1 MEPPGV
7 SFAKHMA
14 DMSKSARIALSRSGI
29 PKELINKIMKNTIY
43 GNLSSLA
50 PLVDIEYKSFRKM
63 IDTYHIIHD
72 QVLEIYPELDPSW
85 VIEIIEKF
93 IEFLKTTPPN
103 SVPIFDLL
111 EAIIAK
117 NQYLTQSQVYENE
130 RMPRDKYRVWVDRF
144 IQYHYRPDELEKI
157 MHTHGM
163 TDESLSG
170 ILVNSRIT
178 LDSDI
183 GKGIIRF
190 FDEVVAILSDVFDE
204 MTGYDRHSLAIK
216 CHPDELYTRLFSKQQ
231 NREAILKAILIIR
244 TSVIDGMI
252 PIFKSLIKLKTK
264 KKYADLMKF
273 LTFENMLKL
282 DSELEKI
289 KQGRGGGL
297 TRKRRSNKN
306 KHKS

>member
-1 MEPPGV
+1 
-7 SFAKHMA
+7 
-14 DMSKSARIALSRSGI
+14 
-29 PKELINKIMKNTIY
+29 MKNTIY

-50 PLVDIEYKSFRKM
+50 PLVDIECKSFREM
-63 IDTYHIIHD
+63 IDLYHIIHD

-85 VIEIIEKF
+85 VIEIIDKF
-93 IEFLKTTPPN
+93 IKFLKTTPPN

-170 ILVNSRIT
+170 ILVNSGIT

-190 FDEVVAILSDVFDE
+190 FNKVVAILSDVFDE

-216 CHPDELYTRLFSKQQ
+216 CHPDELYTKLFSKRQ
-231 NREAILKAILIIR
+231 NREAILKAILTIR
-244 TSVIDGMI
+244 TSVTDGMI
-252 PIFKSLIKLKTK
+252 PIFKSLFKLK
-264 KKYADLMKF
+264 KKYADLMKI
-273 LTFENMLKL
+273 LTFKNMLKL
-282 DSELEKI
+282 DSELKKI

-297 TRKRRSNKN
+297 TRKRSNKP

>member
-1 MEPPGV
+1 MEPLGF

-14 DMSKSARIALSRSGI
+14 DMSKSSRIALSRSGI
-29 PKELINKIMKNTIY
+29 SKELINKIMKKTIY

-50 PLVDIEYKSFRKM
+50 PLVDIEYKSFREM
-63 IDTYHIIHD
+63 IDLYHIIHD

-93 IEFLKTTPPN
+93 INFLKTTPPN
-103 SVPIFDLL
+103 SVPIVYLL
-111 EAIIAK
+111 EAIIEK

-144 IQYHYRPDELEKI
+144 IKYHYRPDELEEL
-157 MHTHGM
+157 MHTYNR
-163 TDESLSG
+163 TDETLVG
-170 ILVNSRIT
+170 LVNSGIT

-204 MTGYDRHSLAIK
+204 MTNYDRHSLAIK
-216 CHPDELYTRLFSKQQ
+216 CHPDELYTKLFSKRQ
-231 NREAILKAILIIR
+231 NREAILKAILTIR
-244 TSVIDGMI
+244 TSVTDGII
-252 PIFKSLIKLKTK
+252 PIFKNLFKLKKK
-264 KKYADLMKF
+264 KKYADLMKI

-282 DSELEKI
+282 DSELKKI

-297 TRKRRSNKN
+297 TRKRSNKT